1 MKLIVVFTIFFILM
15 LFDKGLTFGVI
26 KQIEKNPNVS
36 DPIEVERNP
45 LARFF
50 FRKLGLVW
58 GTILYGIL
66 SLITMFLAF
75 FLFRSFFNEYIALY
89 IIMMIFGLIIA
100 NNTFWLL
107 NHAGVFK

>member
-1 MKLIVVFTIFFILM
+1 MKLIIVFIIFLVLM
-15 LFDKGLTFGVI
+15 LCDKGLTYGVI

-45 LARFF
+45 LAKIF
-50 FRKLGLVW
+50 FRKLGLVF
-58 GTILYGIL
+58 GTIVYGIL

-75 FLFRSFFNEYIALY
+75 FIFRHFFNEYIALY
-89 IIMMIFGLIIA
+89 IVMMLFGLVIA